1 MVIIR
6 ALVLATRAMA
16 CKAQAIRAMTCME
29 ATRAMACK
37 AQAIRAMTCMEA
49 TRAMACKATQIT
61 AYMEESAAIRDMVGT
76 AVTQAAA
83 MEALRELE
91 AIRACTMKMMDITTI
106 ITIIM
111 MEKII
116 FITIIMMEK
125 IIFITIITMLER
137 IIITIIMMVIMATI
151 TTIWA
156 TGEKTVINKEDD
168 DKKRTLLQIKSVFLA
183 FFLTVQ
189 SGNW

>member
-16 CKAQAIRAMTCME
+16 CKAQAIRAM
-29 ATRAMACK
+29 A
-37 AQAIRAMTCMEA
+37 CMEA

-91 AIRACTMKMMDITTI
+91 AIRTCTMKMMAITTI
-106 ITIIM
+106 
-111 MEKII
+111 
-116 FITIIMMEK
+116 
-125 IIFITIITMLER
+125 ITIITMLER
-137 IIITIIMMVIMATI
+137 IIITTIMMVIMATI

-168 DKKRTLLQIKSVFLA
+168 DKEDTLADQECFLA
-183 FFLTVQ
+183 F
-189 SGNW
+189 S

>member
-1 MVIIR
+1 MV
-6 ALVLATRAMA
+6 A
-16 CKAQAIRAMTCME
+16 CLGVIQVMGCME
-29 ATRAMACK
+29 ATLATACLGVIQTMAC
-37 AQAIRAMTCMEA
+37 
-49 TRAMACKATQIT
+49 
-61 AYMEESAAIRDMVGT
+61 MEESAAIRDMVGT

-116 FITIIMMEK
+116 FITII
-125 IIFITIITMLER
+125 TMLER

-168 DKKRTLLQIKSVFLA
+168 V
-183 FFLTVQ
+183 
-189 SGNW
+189 

>member
-16 CKAQAIRAMTCME
+16 CKAQAIRAM
-29 ATRAMACK
+29 A
-37 AQAIRAMTCMEA
+37 CMEA

-61 AYMEESAAIRDMVGT
+61 AYMEESAAIRDMERT
-76 AVTQAAA
+76 EDPAVTQAAA

-116 FITIIMMEK
+116 FITIIMM
-125 IIFITIITMLER
+125 
-137 IIITIIMMVIMATI
+137 VIMATI

-168 DKKRTLLQIKSVFLA
+168 GIKRTLLQIKSVFLA

>member
-137 IIITIIMMVIMATI
+137 IIITITMMVIMATI

>member
-1 MVIIR
+1 
-6 ALVLATRAMA
+6 
-16 CKAQAIRAMTCME
+16 
-29 ATRAMACK
+29 
-37 AQAIRAMTCMEA
+37 
-49 TRAMACKATQIT
+49 MACKATQIT

-91 AIRACTMKMMDITTI
+91 AIRACTLKMMDITTI

-116 FITIIMMEK
+116 FITII
-125 IIFITIITMLER
+125 
-137 IIITIIMMVIMATI
+137 
-151 TTIWA
+151 TIWA

-189 SGNW
+189 SGTGNICFRR

>member
-16 CKAQAIRAMTCME
+16 CKAQAIRAM
-29 ATRAMACK
+29 A
-37 AQAIRAMTCMEA
+37 CMEA

-61 AYMEESAAIRDMVGT
+61 AYMEESAAIRDMERT
-76 AVTQAAA
+76 EDTEDPAVTQAAA

-91 AIRACTMKMMDITTI
+91 IIRTCTMKMMAITTI
-106 ITIIM
+106 
-111 MEKII
+111 
-116 FITIIMMEK
+116 ITIIMMEK

-137 IIITIIMMVIMATI
+137 IIITTIMMVIMATI

-168 DKKRTLLQIKSVFLA
+168 GIKRTLLQIKSVFLS
-183 FFLTVQ
+183 FFLTV
-189 SGNW
+189 

>member
-6 ALVLATRAMA
+6 ALVL
-16 CKAQAIRAMTCME
+16 

>member
-6 ALVLATRAMA
+6 ALVL
-16 CKAQAIRAMTCME
+16 

-125 IIFITIITMLER
+125 IIFITIIMMEKIIFITIITMLER
-137 IIITIIMMVIMATI
+137 IIITITMMVIMATI

>member
-16 CKAQAIRAMTCME
+16 CKAQAIRAM
-29 ATRAMACK
+29 A
-37 AQAIRAMTCMEA
+37 CMEA

-61 AYMEESAAIRDMVGT
+61 AYMEESAAIRDMERT
-76 AVTQAAA
+76 EDPAVTQAAA

-106 ITIIM
+106 
-111 MEKII
+111 
-116 FITIIMMEK
+116 ITIIMMEK

-189 SGNW
+189 SGKW